1 LVCINDA
8 IETRRFGAI
17 KRGIGT
23 FVSAQDTD
31 GLGIRTFYLLIVCL
45 INDLQRYKWFYLDSN
60 NVESTSVHG
69 VGSVWATMLWDLTW
83 AYISKYGYNDNKY
96 TGDGGTIRSCSLSL
110 MV

>member
-8 IETRRFGAI
+8 IKTRRFGAI

-31 GLGIRTFYLLIVCL
+31 GLGIRTFYLLYCMLNPMTYNATNGFTLIV
-45 INDLQRYKWFYLDSN
+45 
-60 NVESTSVHG
+60 
-69 VGSVWATMLWDLTW
+69 TMWNLLCSWRRIRLGYDVMGFTW
-83 AYISKYGYNDNKY
+83 AYITKYGYNDKY
-96 TGDGGTIRSCSLSL
+96 TGNGGTIRSCSLSL